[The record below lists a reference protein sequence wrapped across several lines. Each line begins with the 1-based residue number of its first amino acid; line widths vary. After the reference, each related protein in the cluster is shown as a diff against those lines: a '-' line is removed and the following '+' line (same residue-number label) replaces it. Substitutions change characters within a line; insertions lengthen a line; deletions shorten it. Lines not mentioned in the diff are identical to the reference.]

1 MLLQDR
7 KQKLRSIALSSVLLA
22 LSVIISFV
30 ESVSGI
36 NSFIPLP
43 GVRLGFCNIAVTAC
57 LYLVSPYGALAVAL
71 IRPVFL
77 FLFSGNPVSLA
88 MSFCGGLVS
97 FLSLVVTKPLYGK
110 SFSFA
115 GISCISAVFHSIGQ
129 LAAAMIIMS
138 DISLIFYL
146 PVFCAASSVAGFVS
160 GTVMNIIVPR
170 LSAELGKKGG
180 SAV

>member
-7 KQKLRSIALSSVLLA
+7 KNKLRNLSLSALFLA
-22 LSVIISFV
+22 SSVIISIL
-30 ESVSGI
+30 EGISGV

-57 LYLVSPYGALAVAL
+57 LYLVSTPYAFAVAL

-88 MSFCGGLVS
+88 MSLCGGLVS
-97 FLSLVVTKPLYGK
+97 YLSLVLTKKLYGK
-110 SFSFA
+110 IISFA
-115 GISCISAVFHSIGQ
+115 GVSCVSALFHSVGQ
-129 LAAAMIIMS
+129 IAAAMFIMS
-138 DISLIFYL
+138 DVSLVFYL
-146 PVFCAASSVAGFVS
+146 PVFAAASSVAGTLS
-160 GTVMNIIVPR
+160 GTVMNLVLPR
-170 LSAELGKKGG
+170 LSKMLGQKG